1 MDAPVL
7 GAFDPVTG
15 GEGTWQVSLGYRY
28 QRSDRHF
35 QGTHEE
41 PHRQAEGSEVINTVS
56 LMDLG
61 IRYNFNPRLSLS
73 LGIPYLYADRS
84 SPIRDSGRTVVDRS
98 VVGSRD
104 LGDITLV
111 GRYLLWDP
119 VTQPRGNVSIGLG
132 IKFPTG
138 DYDVEDT
145 RERLGDDGERV
156 RTVETVDQ
164 SIQPGDGGWGVV
176 VDMSGYRQLGSSG
189 EYALYASGAYLI
201 NPEGTNGVPTFR
213 SRESEAIMSIADQYL
228 FRAGV
233 LAAPVSWRGFGV
245 GLGARWEGVPVHDL
259 FGSSEGFRRPGYAVS
274 VEPSLT
280 WSRGVHSVSLSVP
293 IAVQRNRQRSVPD
306 RQEVGRHGDAA
317 FADYVVL
324 LGYWQ
329 RF

>member
-1 MDAPVL
+1 ML
-7 GAFDPVTG
+7 GALDPVTG
-15 GEGTWQVSLGYRY
+15 NLQKWQVSFGYRY

-41 PHRQAEGSEVINTVS
+41 PHRQVEGSEVINTVN

-61 IRYNFNPRLSLS
+61 IRYSFNPRLSLS

-84 SPIRDSGRTVVDRS
+84 SPIRDADRTVVDRS
-98 VVGSRD
+98 VTSARD

-111 GRYLLWDP
+111 GRYALWDP
-119 VTQPRGNVSIGLG
+119 VAQPKGNMVVGLG
-132 IKFPTG
+132 VKFPTG
-138 DYDVEDT
+138 AYDVEDT
-145 RERLGDDGERV
+145 RERLNGDGERV

-164 SIQPGDGGWGVV
+164 SIQPGDGGWGAI
-176 VDMSGYRQLGSSG
+176 VDMAAYRELGTTG

-201 NPEGTNGVPTFR
+201 NPETTNGVPTFR
-213 SRESEAIMSIADQYL
+213 GRESEAIMSIADQYL
-228 FRAGV
+228 LRVGAM
-233 LAAPVSWRGFGV
+233 AAPVSWNGFGA

-259 FGSSEGFRRPGYAVS
+259 FGSSEGFRRPGYAIS

-280 WSRGVHSVSLSVP
+280 WSRGVHAVSLSVP

-306 RQEVGRHGDAA
+306 MQEEGRHGDAA
-317 FADYVVL
+317 FADYVVF

>member
-7 GAFDPVTG
+7 GAYDPAG
-15 GEGTWQVSLGYRY
+15 GAFQKWQVSMGYRY

-41 PHRQAEGSEVINTVS
+41 PHRQAEGSEVINTVN

-61 IRYNFNPRLSLS
+61 VRYNFNPRFSLS
-73 LGIPYLYADRS
+73 VGIPYLYADRS
-84 SPIRDSGRTVVDRS
+84 SPIRDADRTVVDRS
-98 VVGSRD
+98 VVSARD
-104 LGDITLV
+104 IGDITMV

-119 VTQPRGNVSIGLG
+119 VTQPKGNVSMGLG
-132 IKFPTG
+132 VKFPTG

-156 RTVETVDQ
+156 RTVQTVDQ
-164 SIQPGDGGWGVV
+164 SVQPGDGGWGAI
-176 VDMSGYRQLGSSG
+176 VDMAAFRQLGSTG

-201 NPEGTNGVPTFR
+201 NPEGTNGTPTFR
-213 SRESEAIMSIADQYL
+213 SRETEAIMSIADQYL
-228 FRAGV
+228 LRTGV
-233 LAAPVSWRGFGV
+233 FASPASWKGFGV
-245 GLGARWEGVPVHDL
+245 GLGGRWEGVPVHDL

-274 VEPSLT
+274 VEPTLT

-306 RQEVGRHGDAA
+306 MQEEGRHGDAA

>member
-7 GAFDPVTG
+7 GAYDATG
-15 GEGTWQVSLGYRY
+15 GLNKWQVSLGYRY

-41 PHRQAEGSEVINTVS
+41 PHRQAEGSEVINTVN

-61 IRYNFNPRLSLS
+61 IRYNFNPRWSLS
-73 LGIPYLYADRS
+73 VGIPYLYADRS
-84 SPIRDSGRTVVDRS
+84 SPIRDADRVVVDRS
-98 VVGSRD
+98 VVSAREI
-104 LGDITLV
+104 GDITAV

-119 VTQPRGNVSIGLG
+119 VTQPKGNVSIGLG
-132 IKFPTG
+132 VKFPTG

-164 SIQPGDGGWGVV
+164 SIQPGDGGWGAI
-176 VDMSGYRQLGSSG
+176 VDMAAFRQLGSTG

-201 NPEGTNGVPTFR
+201 NPEGTNGTPTFR
-213 SRESEAIMSIADQYL
+213 SRESEGIMSIADQYL
-228 FRAGV
+228 LRTGV
-233 LAAPVSWRGFGV
+233 FASPASWKGFGA

-259 FGSSEGFRRPGYAVS
+259 FGSSEGFRRPGYAIS

-280 WSRGVHSVSLSVP
+280 WSRGAHSVSLSVP
-293 IAVQRNRQRSVPD
+293 VAVQRNRQRSVPD
-306 RQEVGRHGDAA
+306 MQEEGRHGDAA